1 LYCFVFIRNKVIT
14 GTFWSYHVYLS
25 TCNSE
30 QCIWPTSK
38 LNCETQSGT

>member
-1 LYCFVFIRNKVIT
+1 VFIRNRVIT

-30 QCIWPTSK
+30 
-38 LNCETQSGT
+38 